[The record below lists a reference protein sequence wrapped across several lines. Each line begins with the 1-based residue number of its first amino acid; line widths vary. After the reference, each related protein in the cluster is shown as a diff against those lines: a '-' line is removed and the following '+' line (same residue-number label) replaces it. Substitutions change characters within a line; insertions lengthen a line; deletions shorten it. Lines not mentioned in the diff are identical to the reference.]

1 MTSETTN
8 SQPAV
13 ASTPEPTQPA
23 QKLKLQG
30 RNPLQRKRVFMANP
44 HSSSIWPNR
53 DLASV

>member
-13 ASTPEPTQPA
+13 ASTPEPAQPA
-23 QKLKLQG
+23 QKLRLQG
-30 RNPLQRKRVFMANP
+30 RNPLQRKRVFMASP
-44 HSSSIWPNR
+44 QSSSPWPNR